1 MRCFPRLDRRWAFF
15 QGVAV
20 AERPRT
26 LALVLQA
33 YPVKFCQTQRKFRH
47 ESLAAPMNP
56 TLVIA
61 NKTYSSWSF
70 RPWILMRHFGIEFD
84 EVVIPMAQENTR
96 AEMLRS
102 SPAGKCPSLHDG
114 KIVVWD
120 SLAIIEYVA
129 ELHPNMPIW
138 PRPRA
143 ARAQARSLAAEMHSG
158 FMGLRGL
165 LPMNM
170 RRKVKQRELT
180 PEASAD
186 VARLEQAFGQ
196 GRREFGQAG
205 AFLFGDFSAADAMF
219 APVVNRLDVY
229 KVAVTPGTRA
239 YMDAMMALPAWQDWS
254 TQAHA
259 ETWIIEKY
267 EIA

>member
-1 MRCFPRLDRRWAFF
+1 M
-15 QGVAV
+15 
-20 AERPRT
+20 
-26 LALVLQA
+26 
-33 YPVKFCQTQRKFRH
+33 K
-47 ESLAAPMNP
+47 P

-70 RPWILMRHFGIEFD
+70 RPWILMRHFGIAFD
-84 EVVIPMAQENTR
+84 EVVIPLAQENTR
-96 AEMLRS
+96 AEILRL
-102 SPAGKCPSLHDG
+102 SPAGRCPALHDG
-114 KIVVWD
+114 EIVVWD

-129 ELHPNMPIW
+129 ERHPNMPIW

-170 RRKVKQRELT
+170 RRKAKKRELT
-180 PEASAD
+180 PEAIAD

-196 GRREFGQAG
+196 ARGEFGQAG

-219 APVVNRLDVY
+219 APVVSRFHTYRMVVGAPARDY
-229 KVAVTPGTRA
+229 MRAV
-239 YMDAMMALPAWQDWS
+239 MNLPAWS
-254 TQAHA
+254 TWTEAA
-259 ETWIIEKY
+259 AVEPWVLPEF
-267 EIA
+267 EIAGAVEPARG